1 MKLYFTALALA
12 FNDSLHYHPTLV
24 KIIKDCFS
32 CGTFP
37 SPAYKMAYVSN
48 DSNEWCKLNDS
59 MLILV

>member
-32 CGTFP
+32 YGTFP

-48 DSNEWCKLNDS
+48 DSNE
-59 MLILV
+59 